1 MLLRAILNKIK
12 KTNNVSST
20 IYFYVTSN
28 DKKKKLRFK
37 FLDFKNPILNFF

>member
-12 KTNNVSST
+12 NTNNVSST

-28 DKKKKLRFK
+28 DKKKLRFK
-37 FLDFKNPILNFF
+37 FLNFKNPILNFF